1 MDTTDAPQIIE
12 HIHKAVQYTP
22 YDVKWVPCSS
32 RLVSMGIQPNAK
44 GILQVP

>member
-12 HIHKAVQYTP
+12 HIHKSVPFTP

-32 RLVSMGIQPNAK
+32 RLVAMGIQPNAK
-44 GILQVP
+44 GILQV